1 MNKLNN
7 ILNKY
12 FKDNG
17 NFDVDDFIHAYGD
30 PRQALVLFRIY
41 HPNLIEINGNVVLE
55 YYIDAENGPE
65 KLITLLE
72 KKEKSKKDILSGYRW
87 LEIPCLFA
95 DNPLEEEMM

>member
-55 YYIDAENGPE
+55 YYIDGENGPE

-72 KKEKSKKDILSGYRW
+72 KKRKIKKGYTLRLSMVRNTLSFCQQPIRRRG
-87 LEIPCLFA
+87 
-95 DNPLEEEMM
+95 